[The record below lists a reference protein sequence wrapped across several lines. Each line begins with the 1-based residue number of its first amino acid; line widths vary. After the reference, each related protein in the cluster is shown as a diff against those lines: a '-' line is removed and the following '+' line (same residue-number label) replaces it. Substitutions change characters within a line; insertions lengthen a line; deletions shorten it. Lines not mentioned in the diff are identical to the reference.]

1 MYKTIPLIYLIF
13 LCNPVA
19 CKVNVYSN
27 NTWSETVKLFK
38 FQGLELDLQ
47 AQLYIVSGVLGV
59 CMLLVVLSLLCLS
72 LKLAKYNIKQYSTFM

>member
-1 MYKTIPLIYLIF
+1 MWKIIPLIYLIF

-27 NTWSETVKLFK
+27 NKWSETAELFK

-72 LKLAKYNIKQYSTFM
+72 LKLAK